1 MDLSGEYRI
10 AAPRERVW
18 AALNDPEVLG
28 KAIPGCEEI
37 RKESDTAFS
46 ARVVAKIG
54 PVKATFTGRV
64 TLSDLDPPNGY
75 TITGEG
81 QGGAAGFAKGGA
93 RVTLATEGAETVLR
107 YEAKGDIGGK
117 LAQIGSRLVAG
128 TARKLADDFFGAF
141 AAQVAA
147 GGAAPAPVEAA
158 APEPVSAAVAHATAH
173 AQARPAGIGP
183 WAWIGGVV
191 FFVIVVLAIVAAM

>member
-10 AAPRERVW
+10 PAPRERVW
-18 AALNDPEVLG
+18 AALNDADILG

-37 RKESDTAFS
+37 TKESNTAFS

-54 PVKATFTGRV
+54 PVKATFSGRV
-64 TLSDLDPPNGY
+64 TLSELDPPNGY

-93 RVTLATEGAETVLR
+93 RVTLTADGTDTILR

-128 TARKLADDFFGAF
+128 TAKKLADEFFGAF
-141 AAQVAA
+141 VAQVAA
-147 GGAAPAPVEAA
+147 AEPAAAAAADRAAAPAPAPA
-158 APEPVSAAVAHATAH
+158 APAARAL
-173 AQARPAGIGP
+173 GISP

-191 FFVIVVLAIVAAM
+191 FLVIVILAIVAAM